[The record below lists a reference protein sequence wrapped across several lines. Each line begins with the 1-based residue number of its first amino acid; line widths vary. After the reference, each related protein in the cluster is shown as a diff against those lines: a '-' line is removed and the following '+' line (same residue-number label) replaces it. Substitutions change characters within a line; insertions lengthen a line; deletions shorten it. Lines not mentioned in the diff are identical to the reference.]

1 MRTAPASD
9 RSLTNFAEP
18 APTLAGR
25 IGDGLRR
32 REQLLFGIAGVVV
45 VLAGWQAL
53 SASGVINRLIF
64 ASPIDTGASFI
75 RLFATGEIFPHIV
88 ASGRLLISGLLV
100 AVISGTLIGFAAGWF
115 RTLRG
120 LLLPHISL
128 LYSTPSIALMPLL
141 LVFLGLGFR
150 SQFAVVVLLA
160 FFPAYYAAV
169 DAVMTTDP
177 NLLKVARSFTA
188 SDSKIFRSII
198 LPGSIPVLLPG
209 LRIALGK
216 AIIAVI
222 VVELYASAEGLG
234 YFLIY
239 SGQRFQTA
247 DVFAVIVL
255 LAIIG
260 LIASVG
266 FRALEQR
273 FDNWR
278 PRGSGAE

>member
-198 LPGSIPVLLPG
+198 LPGSIPVLLSG

-216 AIIAVI
+216 
-222 VVELYASAEGLG
+222 
-234 YFLIY
+234 
-239 SGQRFQTA
+239 
-247 DVFAVIVL
+247 
-255 LAIIG
+255 AIIG